1 MSRAYSSS
9 SAHDGDA
16 DAEGLA
22 SAEPC
27 APAWATEHL
36 EVLVEL
42 RNMGMQLARN
52 LTRQVAAQAEAAEAG
67 EVEAPARG
75 GAPVDPGLT
84 FSRISRAVRLTLALE
99 ARTHREIEAA
109 ASGAAAG
116 AANDDEA
123 DEDGVL
129 GPIDYERIREQISG
143 GTRDLND
150 YDIRRAVDDAIEAS
164 HDDPAEVERLKE
176 ELRERLED
184 DEVFFERA
192 RWPIGEAVALIC
204 QDLGLE
210 PDWRRWEARD
220 WARREAETSPHGS
233 PYATTPRP
241 PPTQDR
247 HSRSGTETYRQARG
261 LPPLE
266 APVLRAGS
274 EARGPPA

>member
-1 MSRAYSSS
+1 MSRTHSSPA
-9 SAHDGDA
+9 AHDGDA
-16 DAEGLA
+16 DAKGLA
-22 SAEPC
+22 AAEGC
-27 APAWATEHL
+27 APDWRAEHL
-36 EVLVEL
+36 EVLAEL
-42 RNMGMQLARN
+42 RTMGMQLARN
-52 LTRQVAAQAEAAEAG
+52 LTRQVLAQTEAAEAG
-67 EVEAPARG
+67 EVEAPGRRS
-75 GAPVDPGLT
+75 APADPGLT

-123 DEDGVL
+123 DDDTVL

-143 GTRDLND
+143 GMRDIND

-164 HDDPAEVERLKE
+164 RDDPDEVERLKE
-176 ELRERLED
+176 ELRERLEE
-184 DEVFFERA
+184 DEVFFDRA

-210 PDWRRWEARD
+210 PDWRRWETRD
-220 WARREAETSPHGS
+220 WARREAETSPYGS
-233 PYATTPRP
+233 PYAAAPRS

-247 HSRSGTETYRQARG
+247 RRWSGTETYRQVRG

-266 APVLRAGS
+266 GAAAGT
-274 EARGPPA
+274 EARGPP